1 MDASQPSLQ
10 TPSCRRRSAVPLRP
24 KGQKNVDQH
33 QVKEALSASSYYF
46 FDVII
51 RAMRLLRIPLSV
63 LLFLWML
70 AFAMMRISSTLHT
83 AFSPMCFLPLVS
95 RSVLCTQLV
104 LARSPQKAD
113 FPHLMQYQS
122 LMFEQILDGSAGGS
136 GLSLEIRKAEFATA
150 DLATLVRNSNLLKS
164 NDALADLL
172 ATFVRD
178 AKMTARS
185 LTKLSSKVAGAVDN
199 IMAVNHYAM
208 RTVEDADKNAASPY
222 SITALAPFRTAP
234 TMQDVIM
241 DAFSSAMEAFSRAIQ
256 RLILE
261 AEICLRNLN
270 MLEEDLSAIREAVI
284 REDAFITA
292 EKSLLL
298 EALWTKL
305 GGNRRTL
312 RGYEQHANLLMDVN
326 DYRKQAQVH
335 IMAVLQI
342 LYSMS
347 EDMED
352 LRERAAAPELVDER
366 IPIQV
371 HIQSIQSG
379 LQRLQEGRVRA
390 KEKEEDVMRKALGF
404 AADYSF

>member
-1 MDASQPSLQ
+1 MNCQKPSSTAVFMDASQPSLQ

-70 AFAMMRISSTLHT
+70 AFTMMRISSTLHT

-95 RSVLCTQLV
+95 RSVLCTQL
-104 LARSPQKAD
+104 KAD

-185 LTKLSSKVAGAVDN
+185 LTKLSSKVASAVDN

-261 AEICLRNLN
+261 AEIY
-270 MLEEDLSAIREAVI
+270 LSAIREAVI

-342 LYSMS
+342 LYLMS

>member
-1 MDASQPSLQ
+1 
-10 TPSCRRRSAVPLRP
+10 
-24 KGQKNVDQH
+24 
-33 QVKEALSASSYYF
+33 
-46 FDVII
+46 
-51 RAMRLLRIPLSV
+51 
-63 LLFLWML
+63 
-70 AFAMMRISSTLHT
+70 
-83 AFSPMCFLPLVS
+83 
-95 RSVLCTQLV
+95 
-104 LARSPQKAD
+104 
-113 FPHLMQYQS
+113 
-122 LMFEQILDGSAGGS
+122 
-136 GLSLEIRKAEFATA
+136 
-150 DLATLVRNSNLLKS
+150 
-164 NDALADLL
+164 
-172 ATFVRD
+172 
-178 AKMTARS
+178 
-185 LTKLSSKVAGAVDN
+185 
-199 IMAVNHYAM
+199 MAVNRYAM
-208 RTVEDADKNAASPY
+208 RTVEDADKNVESPY
-222 SITALAPFRTAP
+222 SIAALAPFRTAP

-284 REDAFITA
+284 QEDAFITA

-326 DYRKQAQVH
+326 DYRKQAQIH

-390 KEKEEDVMRKALGF
+390 KEKEEEVMRKALGF